1 METLFWPI
9 GLILL
14 GLVLLALEAFI
25 PSAGL
30 LGILSAVAILAGIVM
45 AFISG
50 GLAVGTVFL
59 GVAVLAVTSTI
70 AALIRWWPATPLGKL
85 ILIDPRPAEEV
96 VPDLTPLQQLVGQV
110 GQTRVLMLPSG
121 MIDIEGQ
128 TYDAIAAGPSIENGI
143 WVEVTS
149 VRGRNL
155 VVRPI
160 SDEIAH
166 QLRSTQALSPDPLS
180 RPIDDDVVPDPF
192 ADPLA

>member
-1 METLFWPI
+1 METLYWPI

-50 GLAVGTVFL
+50 GLAVGTAFL
-59 GVAVLAVTSTI
+59 GVTVLAVTSTI

-121 MIDIEGQ
+121 MIDVEGR
-128 TYDAIAAGPSIENGI
+128 TYDAITAGPSIEKGI

-180 RPIDDDVVPDPF
+180 RPVDDVVPDPF
-192 ADPLA
+192 SDPLA

>member
-1 METLFWPI
+1 MDTLLLPI

-14 GLVLLALEAFI
+14 GLVLLACEAFI

-30 LGILSAVAILAGIVM
+30 LGILSGSAILAGIGM
-45 AFISG
+45 AFYSG
-50 GLAVGTVFL
+50 GLAIGTAFL
-59 GVAVLAVTSTI
+59 GGTVLAVTSTI
-70 AALIRWWPATPLGKL
+70 AALIRWWPETPLGKL
-85 ILIDPRPAEEV
+85 ILIDPRPADEF
-96 VPDLTPLQQLVGQV
+96 VPDLSPLQQLVGQV

-121 MIDIEGQ
+121 IIDIEGR
-128 TYDAIAAGPSIENGI
+128 TYDAITEGPSVEKGI

-160 SDEIAH
+160 SEEIAH
-166 QLRSTQALSPDPLS
+166 QLRSTQALSSDPLS
-180 RPIDDDVVPDPF
+180 GPVDDVVPDPF